1 MAVIWVTGG
10 TGFVGD
16 ALISAL
22 IARGDQPICLTRNP
36 ERARARHGALAQHVQ
51 YVDQIDAFEE
61 VPDAMIN
68 LSGEGI
74 ADQRW
79 TDRRKRQLRAS
90 RIGVTHALKAR
101 LATLGGAPAT
111 VVTGSAVGY
120 YGHSDQPLTEVD
132 PASHDFSARLC
143 ADWEAEA
150 SDFASL
156 SALYTLRIG
165 VVMGLPGGFLGRLQ
179 RPFSLGLGGRLGHG
193 RQMLSWIHRDDLV
206 ALILWCLDGRGAPGV
221 YNATAPNPIS
231 NAEFTRALGAALHRP
246 TWMTV
251 PEAPLRLVLGELADL
266 LFRGQAVYPT
276 AAEAAGFEF
285 RYKTLES
292 ALSQL
297 FR

>member
-16 ALISAL
+16 ALIPAL

-36 ERARARHGALAQHVQ
+36 ERARKRHGSIAPHVQ
-51 YVDQIDAFEE
+51 YVDRVEAFDE
-61 VPDAMIN
+61 VPDAVIN

-90 RIGVTHALKAR
+90 RIGVTRALKAR
-101 LATLGGAPAT
+101 LAALGGAPTT

-120 YGHSDQPLTEVD
+120 YGASEHPMTEND
-132 PASHDFSARLC
+132 PASYDFSARLC

-150 SDFASL
+150 ADFASQ
-156 SALYTLRIG
+156 SALFTLRIG

-206 ALILWCLDGRGAPGV
+206 ALILWCLDGGGAPGV
-221 YNATAPNPIS
+221 YNATAPHPVS
-231 NAEFTRALGAALHRP
+231 NAAFTRALGAALHRP

-266 LFRGQAVYPT
+266 LFRGQAVYPA

-285 RYKTLES
+285 RYQTLDH
-292 ALSQL
+292 ALSEL